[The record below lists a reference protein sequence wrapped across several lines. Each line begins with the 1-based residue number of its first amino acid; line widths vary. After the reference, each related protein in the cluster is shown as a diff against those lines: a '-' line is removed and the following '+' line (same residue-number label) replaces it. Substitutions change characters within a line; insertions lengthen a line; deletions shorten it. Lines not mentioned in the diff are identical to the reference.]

1 MKVYITRII
10 PQKAIKFLKEKG
22 FAVSSYKKDG
32 PISRKELIKNV
43 RNADAIIS
51 LLTDKIDP
59 TVIDEMNNCKII
71 ANYAVGYDN
80 IDVKYANSKNI
91 IVTNTPGVLT
101 DSTADLA
108 MSLTLACARRL
119 LEAEKFLHKG
129 KYTHWKPDLLL
140 GVELRNKIFGILG
153 AGRIGSATA
162 IRAHAFGC
170 KIVYFSR
177 TKNYKLEKK
186 TGAKKVS
193 LNNLLKNSDFVSVHL
208 PSNSETFHLLDK
220 DRLSLLK
227 NSAIL
232 INTARG
238 EIIDEKEL
246 IKILEKR
253 KIKAA
258 GLDVF
263 ENELNINQELLD
275 LENAVL
281 LPHIGSATVNARTSM
296 AMIAAK
302 NVATVLSGKKPLN
315 AV

>member
-10 PQKAIKFLKEKG
+10 PQKAIEFLKEKG
-22 FAVSSYKKDG
+22 FAVSSYKQDK
-32 PISRKELIKNV
+32 PIPRNELIKNIKNV
-43 RNADAIIS
+43 DAVIS
-51 LLTDKIDP
+51 LLTDKIDSAI
-59 TVIDEMNNCKII
+59 IDGMNSCKII

-80 IDVKYANSKNI
+80 IDVKYAKSKNI

-108 MSLTLACARRL
+108 MSLTLVCARRL
-119 LEAEKFLHKG
+119 TEAEDFLRDG

-140 GVELRNKIFGILG
+140 GVELRNKFFGILG
-153 AGRIGSATA
+153 SGRIGTATA

-170 KIVYFSR
+170 KIIYFSR
-177 TKNYKLEKK
+177 TKSYELEK
-186 TGAKKVS
+186 TTNAKKVS
-193 LNNLLKNSDFVSVHL
+193 LNRLLKISDFISVHL
-208 PSNSETFHLLDK
+208 PSNSETYHLLDK
-220 DRLSLLK
+220 DKLSFLK

-246 IKILEKR
+246 IKILKKQ
-253 KIKAA
+253 KIKVA
-258 GLDVF
+258 GLDVY
-263 ENELNINQELLD
+263 ENELNINKKLLN
-275 LENAVL
+275 LENVVL
-281 LPHIGSATVNARTSM
+281 LPHIGSATINARTSM

-302 NVATVLSGKKPLN
+302 NVAAVLSGKKALN